1 MNISISEALAAFAE
15 EQVAQRGYATISE
28 YLRELIRK
36 DQERQALRKLLLAG
50 GSRSAT
56 PQYDLLRER
65 LERRVLPDR
74 RAANQ
79 QPLSSQTQTG
89 VLKTLGLT

>member
-79 QPLSSQTQTG
+79 QPLSPQTQTG